1 MVRKDKKDWKK
12 FREGKGSSITHEE
25 YLFIC
30 NLHAKCFDHNLE
42 LPCKCSPKRLN
53 HMIAELNQLYDKQ
66 DQEVRKRK
74 DRLPK

>member
-30 NLHAKCFDHNLE
+30 NLHAKCFDHKLE

-53 HMIAELNQLYDKQ
+53 NMIAELNQLYDK
-66 DQEVRKRK
+66 
-74 DRLPK
+74 